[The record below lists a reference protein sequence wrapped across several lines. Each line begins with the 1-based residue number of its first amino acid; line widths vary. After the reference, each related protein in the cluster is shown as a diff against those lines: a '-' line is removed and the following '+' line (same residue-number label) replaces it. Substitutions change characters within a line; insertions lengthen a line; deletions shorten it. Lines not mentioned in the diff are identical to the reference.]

1 MILMQDIQMNVQ
13 DESDKFQVK
22 INEKFVEG
30 TSDYNK
36 LKNKPKLN
44 GNEIIGEV
52 EEIDPTVPLWA
63 KAEARPV
70 YTPEDVG
77 AMAEGSVTSVS
88 TTELD
93 ELWNSLQ
100 EGKRIAIEYLDKSGL
115 TVLINKI
122 KTALNGKVDAVSGKG
137 LSTND
142 YTSAEKQKLSGI
154 ASGAQANVIESVKVN
169 GTKLTPSS
177 KAVDVTVPTKVSQ
190 LTNDSGFQTS
200 TQVDSIVTGKG
211 YQTQTQVQSLINSAV
226 GNVTS
231 IRYEKV
237 TSLPATG
244 SNGVI
249 YLVAHSHGT
258 QDIYDEY
265 IWIADT
271 KTFEKIGNTDIDLS
285 AYVKSS
291 ELTAITTNDLN
302 IMWGQRMAF
311 VFKDR
316 ASIQWLVSKIKSV
329 TTSHNAL
336 NQMVMNNHFTTNLNA
351 TSAQDLVDE
360 KGNTILADWSY
371 EVASGEVGTD
381 WTYKVKEE

>member
-1 MILMQDIQMNVQ
+1 MTL
-13 DESDKFQVK
+13 
-22 INEKFVEG
+22 
-30 TSDYNK
+30 
-36 LKNKPKLN
+36 
-44 GNEIIGEV
+44 
-52 EEIDPTVPLWA
+52 
-63 KAEARPV
+63 
-70 YTPEDVG
+70 
-77 AMAEGSVTSVS
+77 
-88 TTELD
+88 
-93 ELWNSLQ
+93 
-100 EGKRIAIEYLDKSGL
+100 
-115 TVLINKI
+115 LISKI
-122 KTALNGKVDAVSGKG
+122 KSALGGKVDVVSGKG

-154 ASGAQANVIESVKVN
+154 ASGAQVNVIESVKVN

-200 TQVDSIVTGKG
+200 TQVNSIVTGKG
-211 YQTQTQVQSLINSAV
+211 YQTQSQVQSLINSAF
-226 GNVTS
+226 GNITS

-265 IWIADT
+265 IWLSET

-302 IMWGQRMAF
+302 TMWG
-311 VFKDR
+311 
-316 ASIQWLVSKIKSV
+316 
-329 TTSHNAL
+329 
-336 NQMVMNNHFTTNLNA
+336 
-351 TSAQDLVDE
+351 
-360 KGNTILADWSY
+360 
-371 EVASGEVGTD
+371 
-381 WTYKVKEE
+381 